1 MVNRAKLLEA
11 QKEHGDELV
20 RIQNKVADGSY
31 RSSTILEVQKRVLH
45 LQNQFDANDKTLT
58 EYGVTAE
65 DYFTQNYY
73 KSITMV
79 VNEIWNL
86 ITKSMS
92 KEETCEIAE
101 RIDSDVIPQTTIQAL
116 ETGEIGR
123 NEVKNFM
130 KSKIKNM
137 ADKILQRVSSLEGGA
152 IENLY
157 MYFKDNLRNA
167 DPADS
172 GNVVTLRYYDAQ
184 EIVSDHKTVEPERF
198 NINNKETFLGSS
210 ALLRQIEIPVFNG
223 DINEW
228 ASFHDM
234 FVSLVHNCP
243 EMNEVEKMWRLI
255 SSLKGSA
262 QKLVQHLKVTEANYH
277 AAFDMRYENHRLFF
291 LPTKLIYC

>member
-20 RIQNKVADGSY
+20 RIRNKVADGSY

-45 LQNQFDANDKTLT
+45 LQNQFDANDKILT

-79 VNEIWNL
+79 VNEICNL

-123 NEVKNFM
+123 NEVKIFM

-137 ADKILQRVSSLEGGA
+137 ADKILQRV
-152 IENLY
+152 
-157 MYFKDNLRNA
+157 YFKDNLWNV

-172 GNVVTLRYYDAQ
+172 RNVVTLRYYDAQ

-223 DINEW
+223 DIN
-228 ASFHDM
+228 
-234 FVSLVHNCP
+234 
-243 EMNEVEKMWRLI
+243 
-255 SSLKGSA
+255 
-262 QKLVQHLKVTEANYH
+262 
-277 AAFDMRYENHRLFF
+277 
-291 LPTKLIYC
+291 